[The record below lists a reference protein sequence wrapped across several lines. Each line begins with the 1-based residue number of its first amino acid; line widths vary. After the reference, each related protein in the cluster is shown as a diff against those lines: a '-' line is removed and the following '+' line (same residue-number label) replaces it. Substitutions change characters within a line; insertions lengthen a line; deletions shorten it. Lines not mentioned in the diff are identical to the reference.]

1 MGFDRERMRR
11 DAAALAAAGVFL
23 GTSSWKYPG
32 WCGRLYDP
40 ARYEWRGRFS
50 EARFERNCLREY
62 AEVFQTVCVDAAY
75 YTFPSETFL
84 AGLAAQVPGDFL
96 FAFKVTDEITVRRFP
111 SLPRFGP
118 RAGRRNP
125 HFLDA
130 ERFTTAFL
138 RPCESI
144 RDRVGLLMFEFS
156 RFGPEDYAAG
166 REFVADLDR
175 FLGALPSGWP
185 YAVELRNAIW
195 LQPEYFA
202 CLARHGVA
210 HVFNSWEAMPPVA
223 EQMALAGS
231 RPQSSLV
238 AARFLLRPGRRYA
251 EAVRAFAPY
260 DSVKDVYPEGRAAG
274 AALIREGRAA
284 GPQRKTFLFV
294 NNRFEGN
301 SLETLAAMV
310 EAAGV

>member
-1 MGFDRERMRR
+1 MAFNRAQMQRE
-11 DAAALAAAGVFL
+11 AATLAAAGVFV

-32 WCGRLYDP
+32 WLGRLYEP

-50 EARFERNCLREY
+50 SARFARNCLREY
-62 AEVFQTVCVDAAY
+62 AEVFKTVCVDAAY
-75 YTFPSETFL
+75 YAFPGEALL
-84 AGLAAQVPGDFL
+84 AGLAAQTPADFQ

-111 SLPRFGP
+111 HLPRFGP
-118 RAGRRNP
+118 RAGGRNP
-125 HFLDA
+125 RFLDG
-130 ERFTTAFL
+130 ERFATAFL
-138 RPCESI
+138 RPCETI
-144 RDRVGLLMFEFS
+144 RARIGLLMFEFS
-156 RFGPEDYAAG
+156 RFGPEDYASG

-185 YAVELRNAIW
+185 YAVELRNAAW

-202 CLARHGVA
+202 CLARHRVA

-223 EQMALAGS
+223 EQMALPGS
-231 RPQSSLV
+231 RPHPALV

-260 DSVKDVYPEGRAAG
+260 EEIRDVYPEGRAAG
-274 AALIREGRAA
+274 AELIREGLQA
-284 GPQRKTFLFV
+284 GAGRKTFVFV

-301 SLETLAAMV
+301 SLDTLAAMV
-310 EAAGV
+310 AGR